1 MTGINNAH
9 ENADLPDGENC
20 RAKNHD
26 NNWSSGE
33 LVDCLIE
40 HPLCKFSLNFGG
52 LLLCQH
58 PRRKEIV
65 ERTQAMLSNSSSQ
78 SE

>member
-1 MTGINNAH
+1 MAGKNNAP
-9 ENADLPDGENC
+9 EKDNLPDSENC
-20 RAKNHD
+20 QAKSHD
-26 NNWSSGE
+26 NWNSD

-40 HPLCKFSLNFGG
+40 HPLCSFSLNFGG
-52 LLLCQH
+52 LILCQH

-65 ERTQAMLSNSSSQ
+65 ERTKAMLSNSSSQ

>member
-1 MTGINNAH
+1 MAGINNVH
-9 ENADLPDGENC
+9 ENTDLPDGENC
-20 RAKNHD
+20 QAKNHGSWD
-26 NNWSSGE
+26 DE

-40 HPLCKFSLNFGG
+40 HPLCNFSLNFGG